1 MLGTSATL
9 PPMAATSA
17 DQNPESNEAVAHRLK
32 RTREAMKLTQAA
44 WCRLVGIDAPQWN
57 NYETGGRRITIDA
70 ALKVCKATG
79 VGLNWIYRGM
89 ASDVP
94 VNLATAIQ
102 AQERAARKRS

>member
-1 MLGTSATL
+1 
-9 PPMAATSA
+9 MAAASS
-17 DQNPESNEAVAHRLK
+17 DQNPESTEQVALRLK

-44 WCRLVGIDAPQWN
+44 WCRLVGIDTPQWN
-57 NYETGGRRITIDA
+57 NYEAGGRRITIDA

-94 VNLATAIQ
+94 VNLATQIQ